1 MANTDILSGRL
12 IDEESRLSLREL
24 CDACSVHAEF
34 IIDLVNEGVIEPA
47 ATEKRYGEKSHWCFT
62 GYSLRRVRTAKHLRR
77 DLGVNLAGIGLALEL
92 LDELEHMRS
101 QLNQLSV
108 FNDD

>member
-1 MANTDILSGRL
+1 MANSNTNILSGRV

-34 IIDLVNEGVIEPA
+34 IIDLVNEGVIEPSG
-47 ATEKRYGEKSHWCFT
+47 YEKSHWCFT
-62 GYSLRRVRTAKHLRR
+62 GFTLRRVRTAKRLKR
-77 DLGVNLAGIGLALEL
+77 DLGVNLAGIGLALDL

-101 QLNQLSV
+101 RLNQLSV
-108 FNDD
+108 YNDD

>member
-1 MANTDILSGRL
+1 MANYTNTDILSGRL

-34 IIDLVNEGVIEPA
+34 IIELVNEGVIEPA
-47 ATEKRYGEKSHWCFT
+47 GYEKSHWCFT
-62 GYSLRRVRTAKHLRR
+62 GFSLRRVRAATRLQR
-77 DLGVNLAGIGLALEL
+77 DLGVNTAGVGLALEL

-101 QLNQLSV
+101 QLNQLTVHS
-108 FNDD
+108 ND

>member
-1 MANTDILSGRL
+1 MANTNTDILSGRL

-34 IIDLVNEGVIEPA
+34 IIELVNEGVIEPA
-47 ATEKRYGEKSHWCFT
+47 GYEKSHWCFT
-62 GYSLRRVRTAKHLRR
+62 GFTLRRVRTAKRLKR

-92 LDELEHMRS
+92 LEELEHMRS
-101 QLNQLSV
+101 QLNKLSV
-108 FNDD
+108 YNDD